1 MKTFEEI
8 VLAFLPVESKT
19 NIFYVD
25 INFPGNLFIGFGRY
39 CGKVVPEPTV
49 YHPFFSA
56 GIHNKCSFNIFSH
69 WQLVKV
75 RTVVTKGCLQ
85 LQNSRNKTAGTKGC
99 RRPCYA
105 SLVLK
110 QLILLSF
117 S

>member
-25 INFPGNLFIGFGRY
+25 INFPGNLFVGFGRY

-56 GIHNKCSFNIFSH
+56 SIHKECSFNIFFTLAVS
-69 WQLVKV
+69 KGKN
-75 RTVVTKGCLQ
+75 RSNKRESTVTK
-85 LQNSRNKTAGTKGC
+85 
-99 RRPCYA
+99 
-105 SLVLK
+105 
-110 QLILLSF
+110 
-117 S
+117 